1 MLKRYLTVIFILS
14 FTDLAF
20 AAGTGDPISL
30 LFSWDML
37 FKVTNFVIVLIL
49 LHIFAKKPITNMLR
63 ASAIAT
69 KEAAETGKLKV
80 EEAERALVEM
90 KEKISELEDEISQK
104 KEAAIISIS
113 KEKEEIIKEAGV
125 AAEKIR
131 IQTQQRI
138 DQEILQAK
146 AKIREYLI
154 EESMKSA
161 ESIVSDKV
169 GTKEHEALLNDYSEL
184 LQKTS

>member
-1 MLKRYLTVIFILS
+1 
-14 FTDLAF
+14 
-20 AAGTGDPISL
+20 
-30 LFSWDML
+30 ML
-37 FKVTNFVIVLIL
+37 FKITNFVIVLIL
-49 LHIFAKKPITNMLR
+49 LHIFAKKPITNMLKS
-63 ASAIAT
+63 SAIAT
-69 KEAAETGKLKV
+69 KEAAESGKIKV
-80 EEAERALVEM
+80 EEAEKTLAAM
-90 KEKISELEDEISQK
+90 KAKISELENEISQK

-113 KEKEEIIKEAGV
+113 KEKDEIIREAGV

-131 IQTQQRI
+131 TQTQQKI

-161 ESIVSDKV
+161 ESMVSKKV